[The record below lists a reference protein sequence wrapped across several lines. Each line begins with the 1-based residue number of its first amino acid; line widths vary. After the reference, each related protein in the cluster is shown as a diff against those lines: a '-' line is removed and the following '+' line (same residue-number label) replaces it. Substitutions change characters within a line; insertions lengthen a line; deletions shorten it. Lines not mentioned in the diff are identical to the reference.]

1 MNIWPK
7 RNLKF
12 LQQLHKCICSI
23 YIHKA
28 CIQEWFDYIRNVKT
42 LWLISKTNVANFG
55 LIYNYYL
62 VWQETINF
70 WSKLHV
76 PTSRT
81 QKEHSAMNYTI
92 TLEKLKFAAKQNF
105 TII

>member
-1 MNIWPK
+1 M
-7 RNLKF
+7 
-12 LQQLHKCICSI
+12 
-23 YIHKA
+23 
-28 CIQEWFDYIRNVKT
+28 
-42 LWLISKTNVANFG
+42 ANFG

-70 WSKLHV
+70 WSKLYV
-76 PTSRT
+76 PTSST

-92 TLEKLKFAAKQNF
+92 TLEKSRFVAKQNI

>member
-1 MNIWPK
+1 M
-7 RNLKF
+7 
-12 LQQLHKCICSI
+12 
-23 YIHKA
+23 
-28 CIQEWFDYIRNVKT
+28 
-42 LWLISKTNVANFG
+42 ANFG

-70 WSKLHV
+70 LSKLYV
-76 PTSRT
+76 PTSST

-92 TLEKLKFAAKQNF
+92 TLEKSRFVAKQNI